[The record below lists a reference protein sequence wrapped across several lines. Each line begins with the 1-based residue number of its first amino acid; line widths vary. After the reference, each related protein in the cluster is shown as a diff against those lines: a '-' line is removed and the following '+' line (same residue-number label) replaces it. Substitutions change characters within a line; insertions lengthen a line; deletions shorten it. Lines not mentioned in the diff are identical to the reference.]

1 MNASAA
7 AAAAQPLLDW
17 IAAHPYQT
25 FFHVVNGVVLLTP
38 AAATVPLFS
47 ALGLSAGGPIA
58 GASSPLH
65 PQRSYLESSSP
76 LTTFRLHSSDNNEL
90 L

>member
-1 MNASAA
+1 MNAT

-58 GASSPLH
+58 GASFH
-65 PQRSYLESSSP
+65 QH
-76 LTTFRLHSSDNNEL
+76 T
-90 L
+90 